1 MNSKN
6 VDFFGF
12 KNGLLFFYKKRNEY
26 KHFYF
31 FFFFSMVL
39 LQLYVKQNAG
49 LNFIL
54 ALRFKMKRF
63 SHVLIPCFNN

>member
-31 FFFFSMVL
+31 FFFFL
-39 LQLYVKQNAG
+39 DG
-49 LNFIL
+49 FIA
-54 ALRFKMKRF
+54 ALCKTK
-63 SHVLIPCFNN
+63 CWA